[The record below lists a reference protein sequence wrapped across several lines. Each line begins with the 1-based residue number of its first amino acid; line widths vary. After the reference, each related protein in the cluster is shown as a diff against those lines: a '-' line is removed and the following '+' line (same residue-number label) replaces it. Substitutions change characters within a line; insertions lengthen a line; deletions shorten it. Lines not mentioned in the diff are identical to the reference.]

1 MKTDAEQ
8 IEAIKQ
14 FMLKASNSANVEP
27 VFTGENGEQV
37 RLNAEATELLNDIL
51 EQALIPFLAKAL
63 VEAGYGDI
71 YEYKIEIERQAKQ
84 IAEYDEWFKYL
95 QEQRNKATEEN
106 GKLKRENYQLKE
118 EYNNVFELLK
128 AKQREI
134 DRLKAEQVG
143 VQDESRQMP

>member
-1 MKTDAEQ
+1 MKTEAEQ
-8 IEAIKQ
+8 AQAMAELITNKDLLDDKGRLAGK
-14 FMLKASNSANVEP
+14 V
-27 VFTGENGEQV
+27 VFGADQ
-37 RLNAEATELLNDIL
+37 
-51 EQALIPFLAKAL
+51 LAVAL

-84 IAEYDEWFKYL
+84 IAEHDEWFKYL